1 MDVSQ
6 EILKEKKKSTFMYL
20 GLTIQKYYSDQ
31 EIHVDET
38 WSCVI
43 REWMSL
49 SISEMFPKSEHLK
62 KYCVFSLA
70 SRYSISN
77 RFILHSFNEYKV

>member
-38 WSCVI
+38 
-43 REWMSL
+43 
-49 SISEMFPKSEHLK
+49 
-62 KYCVFSLA
+62 
-70 SRYSISN
+70 
-77 RFILHSFNEYKV
+77 

>member
-1 MDVSQ
+1 MDVGQ

-43 REWMSL
+43 GEWMSL
-49 SISEMFPKSEHLK
+49 SISEMFLKSEHLK
-62 KYCVFSLA
+62 NTVFSP
-70 SRYSISN
+70 
-77 RFILHSFNEYKV
+77 

>member
-6 EILKEKKKSTFMYL
+6 EILKEKSTFMYL

-38 WSCVI
+38 
-43 REWMSL
+43 
-49 SISEMFPKSEHLK
+49 
-62 KYCVFSLA
+62 
-70 SRYSISN
+70 
-77 RFILHSFNEYKV
+77 

>member
-6 EILKEKKKSTFMYL
+6 EILKEKKSTFMYL

-43 REWMSL
+43 GEWMSL
-49 SISEMFPKSEHLK
+49 SISEMFLKSEHLK

-70 SRYSISN
+70 SCYSISN
-77 RFILHSFNEYKV
+77 CFILHSFNEYKV

>member
-6 EILKEKKKSTFMYL
+6 EILKEKKSTFMYL

-31 EIHVDET
+31 EIQVDET

-43 REWMSL
+43 GEWMSL
-49 SISEMFPKSEHLK
+49 SISEMFLKSEHLK
-62 KYCVFSLA
+62 NTVFSP
-70 SRYSISN
+70 
-77 RFILHSFNEYKV
+77 

>member
-43 REWMSL
+43 GEWMSL
-49 SISEMFPKSEHLK
+49 SISEMFLKSEHLK
-62 KYCVFSLA
+62 NTVFSLA
-70 SRYSISN
+70 SCYSLSN
-77 RFILHSFNEYKV
+77 CFILHSFNEYKV